1 MTLYCQAMLTL
12 YAASSNAGKLRDF
25 AAAAEAWQ
33 PGIEIAVLPGLAA
46 IPAPEETGA
55 SFAQI
60 AREKAVAY
68 SRYAPG
74 LLVLADDSGLEV
86 DALDGA
92 PGVRSARYARDADIN
107 GGDTDARNNEYL
119 LHQLRGV
126 PWEQRTARYR
136 CALAVARDGA
146 CVAESDGVVEGL
158 ILDAPLGTGG
168 FGYDPLFWLPEC
180 GASMAQIDLAEKQ
193 AFSHRGR
200 ALRRLLAKL
209 KAKADS
215 LRE

>member
-1 MTLYCQAMLTL
+1 MLTL

-33 PGIEIAVLPGLAA
+33 PEIEIAVLPGLAA

-60 AREKAVAY
+60 ARDKAVAY
-68 SRYAPG
+68 SRFAPG

-86 DALDGA
+86 DALGGA
-92 PGVRSARYARDADIN
+92 PGVRSARYASDAGITGPDAD
-107 GGDTDARNNEYL
+107 ASNNAYL
-119 LHQLRGV
+119 LVQLRGV
-126 PWEQRTARYR
+126 PADMRTARYR
-136 CALAVARDGA
+136 CALAVARDGVF
-146 CVAESDGVVEGL
+146 VAESDGVVEGVL
-158 ILDAPLGTGG
+158 LEAPRGTGG
-168 FGYDPLFWLPEC
+168 FGYDPLFWLPDR
-180 GASMAQIDLAEKQ
+180 GASMAQIDVVEKQ

-200 ALRRLLAKL
+200 ALRSLLAMLTGQKTT
-209 KAKADS
+209 ADS

>member
-1 MTLYCQAMLTL
+1 MLTL

-33 PGIEIAVLPGLAA
+33 PEIEIAVLPGLAA

-60 AREKAVAY
+60 AREKAIAY
-68 SRYAPG
+68 SRFAPG

-92 PGVRSARYARDADIN
+92 PGVRSARYAGDAGITGADAD
-107 GGDTDARNNEYL
+107 ASNNAYL
-119 LHQLRGV
+119 LTRMRGV
-126 PWEQRTARYR
+126 PAAQRTARYR
-136 CALAVARDGA
+136 CALAVARDGV
-146 CVAESDGVVEGL
+146 CVAESDGVVEGVL
-158 ILDAPLGTGG
+158 LEAPLGTGG
-168 FGYDPLFWLPEC
+168 FGYDPLFWLPER
-180 GASMAQIDLAEKQ
+180 GVTMAQIGLAEKQ

-200 ALRRLLAKL
+200 ALRRLLATL
-209 KAKADS
+209 TGQKAPADS